1 MTESDAESLFIKNY
15 GLPMRIILSLFLL
28 FFFQFAQ
35 AEPELYCTGVW
46 IVNGEKMPEFTA
58 IYVGISG
65 HEGDSEV
72 HATVEGVEF
81 KKNVFAVDTGSTV
94 YETYSVRP
102 AAEHSSVAFRLDRQ
116 VLEVSY
122 ATDLEAVQKAFEG
135 RCEKY
140 APKI

>member
-1 MTESDAESLFIKNY
+1 MRNIASLFF
-15 GLPMRIILSLFLL
+15 ILMAPFT
-28 FFFQFAQ
+28 F

-58 IYVGISG
+58 VYVGISAQDG
-65 HEGDSEV
+65 TDEV
-72 HATVEGVEF
+72 QAMVQGVEF
-81 KKNVFAVDTGSTV
+81 KKNVFTVEKSATV

-102 AAEHSSVAFRLDRQ
+102 AAEHASVAFRLDRQ

-122 ATDLEAVQKAFEG
+122 ASDLEAVQKAFEG
-135 RCEKY
+135 RCEIY